1 MKAEVNRRR
10 LPDIK
15 PFSSDSLFCIVK
27 LRESTKKLLQFRSRP
42 TIHQAR
48 FHAQADPG
56 IDKKPEIDHRS
67 KSCIPFQTPCG
78 DTIESTVFNV
88 ILSRPSSRYQQ
99 SGFDLI
105 PKGTV
110 VPVRMTLKPGGY
122 DDPSQGWGGG
132 YATESFET
140 GSVYLAAEFVVTA
153 GDHAKR
159 KMWSNIGLHSKKGP
173 TWGQMGRSFIRAA
186 LNSARNVHPQ
196 DNSPQAAAARRI
208 QGFHELDGLEFLAR
222 VDIEKDGKGQDRN
235 VVKIAV
241 EPDHP
246 DYAKLMGVPPKAP
259 GSGHS
264 GAPAQAAAPAYQ
276 APAPQRAPVTGKPS
290 WAQ

>member
-1 MKAEVNRRR
+1 M
-10 LPDIK
+10 
-15 PFSSDSLFCIVK
+15 
-27 LRESTKKLLQFRSRP
+27 
-42 TIHQAR
+42 TI
-48 FHAQADPG
+48 
-56 IDKKPEIDHRS
+56 
-67 KSCIPFQTPCG
+67 
-78 DTIESTVFNV
+78 
-88 ILSRPSSRYQQ
+88 
-99 SGFDLI
+99 
-105 PKGTV
+105 
-110 VPVRMTLKPGGY
+110 KPGGY

-132 YATESFET
+132 YATESFDT
-140 GSVYLAAEFVVTA
+140 GSIYLAAEFVVTA

-208 QGFHELDGLEFLAR
+208 QGFHELDGMEFLAR
-222 VDIEKDGKGQDRN
+222 VDVEKDAKGQDRN
-235 VVKIAV
+235 VVKVAV

-246 DYAKLMGVPPKAP
+246 DYAKVDGRAAARPRAVALPAT
-259 GSGHS
+259 S
-264 GAPAQAAAPAYQ
+264 GAPAQAAPPAYQ

>member
-1 MKAEVNRRR
+1 MTSQSTTSNNWNDFNDAE
-10 LPDIK
+10 
-15 PFSSDSLFCIVK
+15 S
-27 LRESTKKLLQFRSRP
+27 
-42 TIHQAR
+42 
-48 FHAQADPG
+48 
-56 IDKKPEIDHRS
+56 
-67 KSCIPFQTPCG
+67 
-78 DTIESTVFNV
+78 
-88 ILSRPSSRYQQ
+88 QQ

-140 GSVYLAAEFVVTA
+140 GSIYLAAEFVVTA

-173 TWGQMGRSFIRAA
+173 VWGQMGRSFIRAA

-222 VDIEKDGKGQDRN
+222 VDIEKDTKGQDRN

-246 DYAKLMGVPPKAP
+246 DYAPLMGVPPKT
-259 GSGHS
+259 SGGGTS
-264 GAPAQAAAPAYQ
+264 GAPAQAAPTYQ

>member
-1 MKAEVNRRR
+1 MTQQSATSNNWNAFNDAE
-10 LPDIK
+10 
-15 PFSSDSLFCIVK
+15 S
-27 LRESTKKLLQFRSRP
+27 
-42 TIHQAR
+42 
-48 FHAQADPG
+48 
-56 IDKKPEIDHRS
+56 
-67 KSCIPFQTPCG
+67 
-78 DTIESTVFNV
+78 
-88 ILSRPSSRYQQ
+88 QQ

-140 GSVYLAAEFVVTA
+140 GSIYLAAEFVVTA

-173 TWGQMGRSFIRAA
+173 TWGQMGRSFIRAV

-196 DNSPQAAAARRI
+196 DNSPEAAAARRI
-208 QGFHELDGLEFLAR
+208 NGFAELDGLEFLVR

-235 VVKIAV
+235 VVKVAI
-241 EPDHP
+241 EPDYP
-246 DYAKLMGVPPKAP
+246 DYPKWMGVPPKASG
-259 GSGHS
+259 GSS
-264 GAPAQAAAPAYQ
+264 SSAPAQAAPAYA
-276 APAPQRAPVTGKPS
+276 APSPQRAPVTGKPS